1 MYVEDLIVLQSLAH
15 SIQSSEE
22 SSLGVVVLS
31 LATLPVPEL
40 VEEGVV
46 EVVEVGLQ
54 VEVSSP

>member
-22 SSLGVVVLS
+22 SSLGVEVLS
-31 LATLPVPEL
+31 LATLPVL
-40 VEEGVV
+40 VEVGVV
-46 EVVEVGLQ
+46 EVVELGLQ